1 MKMGIVGKIEVLN
14 DGENIR
20 QCEGDSVE
28 SNSEATARI
37 GTTRNHRGRTW
48 ASAASASSVAST
60 ATPPR

>member
-28 SNSEATARI
+28 SNSETTARI
-37 GTTRNHRGRTW
+37 GTTRNHRGRT
-48 ASAASASSVAST
+48 
-60 ATPPR
+60 